1 VRRRAFVA
9 HPRHPV
15 TGRQFRVSATSA
27 RKLAALLD
35 LVDQYREELRL
46 GARSSADVARQLR
59 RLSRGAVSVAR
70 VVDLYAARDDL
81 SPHTRRRVRGWLAG
95 PGRELRDRELDDLDG
110 PSCARWLAGV
120 RRQAAPSSTD
130 LAWRTLRALVRFA
143 AERGLVDRSPW
154 GAWRPST
161 RAASHAPVR
170 ELRECCRTAG
180 ELGRLLMS
188 AERISD
194 ELATK
199 VAVAAGLGLRDSE
212 LARLTWNDLEADVGI
227 VSVRGS
233 KGTPAARLVAPAG
246 VWHRLDAHRAAMQL
260 AGLYATRGPVFP
272 SRATSTPGKPRAAAR
287 CLSSRELRAAVD
299 GAGLPHPERWSP
311 HSLRDTFATLEHAA
325 CGDLAALMA
334 RTRHASIGSLV
345 RYLRP
350 RERDPLRLP
359 A

>member
-95 PGRELRDRELDDLDG
+95 PAASCAIASWTIWTPELRAV
-110 PSCARWLAGV
+110 ARRRASPGGAVVHGSGVAHSAG
-120 RRQAAPSSTD
+120 A
-130 LAWRTLRALVRFA
+130 RALRGRA
-143 AERGLVDRSPW
+143 GLVDRSPW

-188 AERISD
+188 AEADQRR
-194 ELATK
+194 T
-199 VAVAAGLGLRDSE
+199 RDQSRGGRGAWP
-212 LARLTWNDLEADVGI
+212 ARLGACAADV
-227 VSVRGS
+227 
-233 KGTPAARLVAPAG
+233 
-246 VWHRLDAHRAAMQL
+246 
-260 AGLYATRGPVFP
+260 
-272 SRATSTPGKPRAAAR
+272 
-287 CLSSRELRAAVD
+287 
-299 GAGLPHPERWSP
+299 ERP
-311 HSLRDTFATLEHAA
+311 
-325 CGDLAALMA
+325 
-334 RTRHASIGSLV
+334 
-345 RYLRP
+345 
-350 RERDPLRLP
+350 
-359 A
+359 